1 MKGYKGFNNKLQCN
15 PNDTPFQYEVG
26 KEYETD
32 NAILCRKGFHF
43 CENPLDVFNYYAP
56 ANSRYCEVEGSG
68 EIVKNDGGDTKV
80 AASKIKIGAE
90 IGLQDLIAAGVK
102 FILEKAT
109 WKTISNDE
117 NQSVATNTGDQSAA
131 TNTGNQSVA
140 INTGYQSVATNTG
153 NWSAA
158 TNTGYRSA
166 ATNTGYRSAATNTGD
181 RSVATNTGN
190 QSVATNTGDRS
201 AATNT
206 GNWSAATNTGDRSA
220 ATNTGDR
227 SVATNTGDRSA
238 ATNTGNQSA
247 ATNTGYQSVATNT
260 GNWSVAT
267 NTGYRSAATVGG
279 EESVAISLGIMGKAK
294 GALGCWL
301 VLAEWTSDI
310 DGKWH
315 KKSVQCARVDGKK
328 IKADTFYTLKG
339 DKFVEMEENQ

>member
-68 EIVKNDGGDTKV
+68 KIEKNDGEDTKV

-102 FILEKAT
+102 FILEKVT

-117 NQSVATNTGDQSAA
+117 NRSAATNTGYQSAA
-131 TNTGNQSVA
+131 TNTGNQ
-140 INTGYQSVATNTG
+140 
-153 NWSAA
+153 
-158 TNTGYRSA
+158 
-166 ATNTGYRSAATNTGD
+166 
-181 RSVATNTGN
+181 
-190 QSVATNTGDRS
+190 
-201 AATNT
+201 
-206 GNWSAATNTGDRSA
+206 
-220 ATNTGDR
+220 
-227 SVATNTGDRSA
+227 
-238 ATNTGNQSA
+238 
-247 ATNTGYQSVATNT
+247 
-260 GNWSVAT
+260 
-267 NTGYRSAATVGG
+267 SAATVGG